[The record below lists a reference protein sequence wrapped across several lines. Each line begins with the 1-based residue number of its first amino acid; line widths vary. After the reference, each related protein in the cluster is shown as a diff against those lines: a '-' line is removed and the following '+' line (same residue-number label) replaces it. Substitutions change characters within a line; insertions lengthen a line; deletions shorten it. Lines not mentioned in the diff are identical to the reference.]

1 MQISVKLSFSARSGR
16 MIFDK
21 TLALLY
27 TDNLLLPQEHLVTL
41 RRKLTLYIGIFL
53 TAASVLALEIAMTR
67 IFSVSLWYQFGFM
80 IISTALLGFGASGTW
95 LAVRRSAHAAD
106 LYDRLARSALLFSLS
121 VLVTFALM
129 SKIPL
134 DPLKPLLP
142 ETADPTAATVELVFY
157 LVLYYAL
164 IVLPFFFAGL
174 TLGAAFSARAR
185 EIGSLY
191 FADLIGAGMGCLLV
205 VAALYALPG
214 QGVVVLTA
222 AGGGLAALAFAAGRD
237 DAGAERPA
245 ASLMRRRLGLGLLA
259 GYAIILVALIVPAAE
274 RIFDLYIP
282 PSKPLHIARDKA
294 RFPDLVLEY
303 TGWTPFGR
311 VDVMWQPGM
320 KGLAWGLSGAYQG
333 ELPEQRF
340 IAIDAAAMTAI
351 NRWDGDREKLAW
363 VNALPSS
370 LIYRLKEQPA
380 VLLIGPGGGIDVLV
394 AWYNRPRQI
403 TAAEINPVIVE
414 IMRGRYRAYSGGLYT
429 DFPAIDVQ
437 VAEGRNFVARSTET
451 YDIIQFS
458 QVDTWAAAA
467 AGAYSLSENYL
478 YTLDAFMDYLDHLN
492 PDGMLAIGRWYF
504 EPPGQAL
511 RLVTI
516 GAAALE
522 RIGAADPAQHFIVI
536 RAGDTANMFM
546 KKSPFTAEEIARI
559 RQIAE
564 PLYFQVLYAP
574 DMRDEAGNHFADF
587 FRAADK
593 QAFYT
598 SYPLDVSPTTDDRP
612 FFFEYYGWTNFGT
625 FRSGKLTL
633 TVLLI
638 QAAVL
643 SAGLILWPLWRFR
656 ASRQG
661 LRTTGARRFLIYF
674 AALGVGFIFIEIGLM
689 QRFILFLGHPVFALS
704 VVLFALLTFSGIGSF
719 LSNRLVAAE
728 ADPRRGQRIVIPL
741 LAGVVVLYSFLLPPL
756 FRAGL
761 GWSLEARI
769 LLSVLLLA
777 PLGLLMG
784 MPFPLGIRL
793 VNRTND
799 ALVPWAWGVNG
810 CASVLGSILSVML
823 AQSIGFSAVML
834 LAVAIYLAGLLAAI
848 TLPSNEAFGLDQSAV
863 LT

>member
-1 MQISVKLSFSARSGR
+1 M
-16 MIFDK
+16 
-21 TLALLY
+21 
-27 TDNLLLPQEHLVTL
+27 TL

-53 TAASVLALEIAMTR
+53 TAASTLALEIAMTR

-95 LAVRRSAHAAD
+95 LAVRRRAHADD
-106 LYDRLARSALLFSLS
+106 LHSRLARSAFFFSLS
-121 VLVTFALM
+121 VLIAFALM
-129 SKIPL
+129 TKIPL

-142 ETADPTAATVELVFY
+142 DTSNPTAATVELVVY

-164 IVLPFFFAGL
+164 IVVPFFFAGL

-191 FADLIGAGMGCLLV
+191 FADLIGAGAGCLLV

-214 QGVVVLTA
+214 QGVVALAA
-222 AGGGLAALAFAAGRD
+222 AGAGLAALAFAIGQEGAAGQPAAGR
-237 DAGAERPA
+237 
-245 ASLMRRRLGLGLLA
+245 RRVGLLA
-259 GYAIILVALIVPAAE
+259 GYVIILLALIVPAAD

-282 PSKPLHIARDKA
+282 PSKPLHIAKDKA

-320 KGLAWGLSGAYQG
+320 KGLAWGLSGAYKG
-333 ELPEQRF
+333 DLPEQRF

-351 NRWDGDREKLAW
+351 NAWDGDREKLAW

-370 LIYRLKEQPA
+370 LVYRLKEQPN

-394 AWYNRPRQI
+394 AWYNRPRRI

-414 IMRGRYRAYSGGLYT
+414 IMRGRYRTYSGGLYT
-429 DFPAIDVQ
+429 DFPEIDVQ
-437 VAEGRNFVARSTET
+437 VAEGRNFVARSTDT

-478 YTLDAFMDYLDHLN
+478 YTLDAFGDYLDHLS
-492 PDGMLAIGRWYF
+492 PDGLLAIGRWYF

-546 KKSPFTAEEIARI
+546 KKSPFTAEEVARI
-559 RQIAE
+559 RQIAG

-593 QAFYT
+593 RAFYAG
-598 SYPLDVSPTTDDRP
+598 YPLDVSPTTD
-612 FFFEYYGWTNFGT
+612 
-625 FRSGKLTL
+625 
-633 TVLLI
+633 
-638 QAAVL
+638 
-643 SAGLILWPLWRFR
+643 
-656 ASRQG
+656 
-661 LRTTGARRFLIYF
+661 
-674 AALGVGFIFIEIGLM
+674 
-689 QRFILFLGHPVFALS
+689 
-704 VVLFALLTFSGIGSF
+704 
-719 LSNRLVAAE
+719 
-728 ADPRRGQRIVIPL
+728 
-741 LAGVVVLYSFLLPPL
+741 
-756 FRAGL
+756 
-761 GWSLEARI
+761 
-769 LLSVLLLA
+769 
-777 PLGLLMG
+777 
-784 MPFPLGIRL
+784 
-793 VNRTND
+793 
-799 ALVPWAWGVNG
+799 
-810 CASVLGSILSVML
+810 
-823 AQSIGFSAVML
+823 
-834 LAVAIYLAGLLAAI
+834 
-848 TLPSNEAFGLDQSAV
+848 
-863 LT
+863 

>member
-1 MQISVKLSFSARSGR
+1 
-16 MIFDK
+16 
-21 TLALLY
+21 
-27 TDNLLLPQEHLVTL
+27 
-41 RRKLTLYIGIFL
+41 
-53 TAASVLALEIAMTR
+53 LALEIALTR
-67 IFSVSLWYQFGFM
+67 VFSVSLWYQFGFM

-95 LAVRRSAHAAD
+95 LAVRRSAHAGD
-106 LYDRLARSALLFSLS
+106 LHARLTRNALLFSLS
-121 VLVTFALM
+121 VLVSFAVML
-129 SKIPL
+129 KIPL

-142 ETADPTAATVELVFY
+142 GTANPTAAAIELIAY
-157 LVLYYAL
+157 LLLYYVL

-174 TLGAAFSARAR
+174 TLGTAFSARAR
-185 EIGSLY
+185 DIGSLY
-191 FADLIGAGMGCLLV
+191 FADLIGAGAGCLLV
-205 VAALYALPG
+205 VVALYALPG
-214 QGVVVLTA
+214 QGVVVLA
-222 AGGGLAALAFAAGRD
+222 SAGAGLAAVAFATAQTTDERSPRGRL
-237 DAGAERPA
+237 RI
-245 ASLMRRRLGLGLLA
+245 GLLA
-259 GYAIILVALIVPAAE
+259 GYVILLLALALPNAE

-282 PSKPLHIARDKA
+282 PSKPLHIVKDKA
-294 RFPDLVLEY
+294 RFPDLALEY

-320 KGLAWGLSGAYQG
+320 KGQAWGLSGAYQG
-333 ELPEQRF
+333 ELPAQRF

-351 NRWDGDREKLAW
+351 NEWDGDRAKLAW

-370 LIYRLKEQPA
+370 LVYRLKEQPH

-394 AWYNRPRQI
+394 AWHNQPRRI
-403 TAAEINPVIVE
+403 TAAEINPVIVD
-414 IMRGRYRAYSGGLYT
+414 IMRGKYRDFSGGLYS
-429 DFPAIDVQ
+429 DIPEIDVQ
-437 VAEGRNFVARSTET
+437 VAEGRNFVARSRDV

-478 YTLDAFMDYLDHLN
+478 YTLDAFHDYLDHLS

-516 GAAALE
+516 GTTALE
-522 RIGAADPAQHFIVI
+522 RLGVRDPGQHFIVV

-546 KKSPFTAEEIARI
+546 KKSPFTADEVARI
-559 RQIAE
+559 RQITE
-564 PLYFQVLYAP
+564 PLFFQVLYAP
-574 DMRDEAGNHFADF
+574 DMLGEAGNHFADF
-587 FRAADK
+587 FGAPDRE
-593 QAFYT
+593 AFYAG
-598 SYPLDVSPTTDDRP
+598 YPLDVSPTTDDRP

-638 QAAVL
+638 QAAL
-643 SAGLILWPLWRFR
+643 LAAALILWPLWRFR
-656 ASRQG
+656 GSRSG
-661 LRTTGARRFLIYF
+661 LSTRGARRFIIYF
-674 AALGVGFIFIEIGLM
+674 AALGIGFIFIEIGLM

-704 VVLFALLTFSGIGSF
+704 VVLFALLTFGGVGSF
-719 LSNRLVAAE
+719 LSNRLVSAD
-728 ADPRRGQRIVIPL
+728 ADPRRGQRLVIPL
-741 LAGVVVLYSFLLPPL
+741 LAALVVIYSFLLPPL

-769 LLSVLLLA
+769 ILSVLLLA

-810 CASVLGSILSVML
+810 CASVLGSIMSVML
-823 AQSIGFSAVML
+823 AQSVGFSGVML
-834 LAVAIYLAGLLAAI
+834 LAVGIYLIGLLAAL
-848 TLPSNEAFGLDQSAV
+848 TLPQFDKSELVG
-863 LT
+863 